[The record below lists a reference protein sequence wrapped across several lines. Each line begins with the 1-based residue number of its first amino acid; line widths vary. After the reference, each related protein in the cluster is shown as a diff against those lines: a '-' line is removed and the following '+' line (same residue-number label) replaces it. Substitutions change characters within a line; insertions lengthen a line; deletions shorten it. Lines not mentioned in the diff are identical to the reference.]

1 MTKKVKELTPTQQT
15 ANSYID
21 ITKIGPLGYRQLQAA
36 NADPNSEYEQI
47 MNQGAAQTAA
57 LYEDIAPRYTNT
69 PAQLGQSMFDD
80 EVVGGTE
87 YENLNEIRAQRQPWY
102 AKLSAGVAKGAVLAG
117 TTFLD
122 GTIGLAMGIGAA
134 VDKEDA
140 SQLWDN
146 PFSRI
151 MQQIN
156 EESEK
161 LLPNYYT
168 REEQESPWY
177 ENIFT
182 ANFLGDKLIKN
193 LGFTVGAFYSGNVFS
208 NLLKATKIPQ
218 LIGTLSKSVQ
228 APKHIISGT
237 GAVLSAINEGRI
249 EALNNSNDWFQYQK
263 QQLDDVYAQKFQA
276 LEDAYAGTEIYD
288 SMKMQ
293 LQDDYN
299 KSLAKINED
308 RTKMGNADLLMNL
321 PILTAS
327 NIIQFGKLYGNG
339 FKTAR
344 KTNSIYG
351 KLGELKTDAAENMTR
366 KSILKGLGVSA
377 SEGAEEISQKA
388 ASTISGKAYEQ
399 DLNNYYSALSDPES
413 VDKTINWGKAFGE
426 GLLETL
432 GDAGTWEE
440 GFIGAITGALGMPM
454 FRGIRNQEGK
464 LQSPVTIEGG
474 IRGAFKEISEQAA
487 REQEVVDYIN
497 NRVQDPKFKDMWK
510 HMVRHQFYD
519 NKMQQAA
526 ENNDEFDYKN
536 NETAQLINDIEMFD
550 NTGKLED
557 LKSLV
562 QEGINLSDDDI
573 NQLVDDT
580 TTQKTADTSA
590 LEKQID
596 ELQKEI
602 LEISKDSRKRKNTT
616 SEDRKYL
623 KEVLAAKKQRLSQL
637 QEEINNPKQYNIG
650 PFVDEKGNKKSTEEV
665 RQKLKENADQ
675 VLKTIDF
682 YTKFKDNLDI
692 RTNEALTDEQL
703 STLTYLGTK
712 SNDWKQRNSNMFN
725 TIAPFITKIDGLEGV
740 SNGIEL
746 GQILSKDSKL
756 KDSLKTNIEAQ
767 SQDAL
772 QSTILNSMVED
783 IIKTSDGVLDFNR
796 KLNEY
801 LNNPQ
806 KITEQ
811 TQKVDQQRVKEQEE
825 QDRQS
830 KLNEINSLNTFGVVQ
845 QHQLNNMNDDG
856 ILTDADLYIT
866 ATNPTIKD
874 FGKATRFKNEAYQAI
889 DNSNYDDNTKN
900 HLKELIDKR
909 FNSIGDYNL
918 LTNPNE
924 NAEEENSGLG
934 DIIQIANSSINNNP
948 SQTQTQVD
956 DKVVPI
962 VNNTQTGNDEV
973 GTTPPQPKSVSEVTG
988 LGELIDILPL
998 DTNSYSE
1005 QETNQIKQ
1013 NLKDDIDIIKQ
1024 LTQNILNLK
1033 SNPEAAIKNTFD
1045 YIKKFKAKLS
1055 NLELRQ
1061 EYNDKVDEFI
1071 SQIKEKVKNKL
1082 YSIDTSNANVD
1093 EIEQDNSAESSQQLP
1108 HEDNNQK
1115 NYLRSDLTEFTI
1127 DSFNAG
1133 TFENFADKYPN
1144 YKAVWDKI
1152 IFDYINKG
1160 NVKIGDTIE
1169 LKLEPTESNGKTYE
1183 TVYMYH
1189 NGNIVGV
1196 LPSADRTQY
1205 TGIQDIYKLLKEGKQ
1220 LSTTVSDI
1228 MLGKFPYTRNERRPL
1243 HKIKGISDASKVKLG
1258 IMTRAGM
1265 ITNDKDLDD
1274 TTENVY
1280 DLANS
1285 VGKVYILLK
1294 NSRGTYSP
1302 KRVVVKRFN
1311 SQEFP
1316 LIKLKDEGN
1325 PIAVRLFNML
1335 DQTTKNIIDGIR
1347 TNNMD
1352 KAYNAM
1358 DTLYFTLFKD
1368 LVLQGFHM
1376 DLMQNPED
1384 GSSYLQFRIGDNRT
1398 RINIAEIHDDQTYF
1412 NLNEEQLFNT
1422 ILNQLNK
1429 FNPVFNINHRK
1440 INNPSYNKEIIES
1453 GLLESYISD
1462 SQMVGSW
1469 FITNY
1474 LDANGN
1480 EVKANKP
1487 QGTFNPPNKELY
1499 KVSYNDSQGNQY
1511 SFYYYPDGIT
1521 VTYKR
1526 SIVDGREVN
1535 EEISFNQVPKLQQE
1549 LYKASLLYGDN
1560 KNGPN
1565 QINGLLLIERNG
1577 KQYVLDR
1584 NNQRFLNKEQ
1594 TEAFIKQ
1601 LNEKNNPQP
1610 KQLQPQQQTQQLKQS
1625 LEMTITTNKN
1635 GQKEAQVK
1643 IPKELLSM
1651 AKPMGKI
1658 KINDILYP
1666 VIIVE
1671 KSNNGKSN
1679 YSVLLPNGQETNFGV
1694 NGFNNAEPNLSLKI
1708 LQFLFSTENKSELQ
1722 QTFENAINNL
1732 NQQDISQAQYE
1743 VGNTGQS
1750 SQQPVVTSPESQT
1763 MLDNDLLDIMNVNVI
1778 NIPMPNQQPPQQ
1790 SQIQGQ
1796 NNITVG
1802 DNSQNI
1808 DLSYDANIELLK
1820 LLAVSRETWDSMTPE
1835 TKKSILGCQ

>member
-1 MTKKVKELTPTQQT
+1 MAKKVKELTPKQQA

-57 LYEDIAPRYTNT
+57 LYEDIAPHYTQT

-122 GTIGLAMGIGAA
+122 GTVGLAMGIGAA
-134 VDKEDA
+134 IDKQDA

-146 PFSRI
+146 PFSRL

-193 LGFTVGAFYSGNVFS
+193 LGFTVGAFYSGNVYS
-208 NLLKATKIPQ
+208 NLLKMTKIPQ
-218 LIGTLSKSVQ
+218 LIGTLSNSVQ

-276 LEDAYAGTEIYD
+276 LEDAYEGTEMYD

-344 KTNSIYG
+344 KTNGIYG

-388 ASTISGKAYEQ
+388 ASTIAGKAYEQ

-413 VDKTINWGKAFGE
+413 VNKTIDWGRAFGE

-440 GFIGAITGALGMPM
+440 GFIGAVTGALGMPM
-454 FRGIRNQEGK
+454 FRGIRNQEGNF
-464 LQSPVTIEGG
+464 QSPITIEGG

-510 HMVRHQFYD
+510 HMVRHQFYN

-550 NTGKLED
+550 NAGKLED
-557 LKSLV
+557 LKALV
-562 QEGINLSDDDI
+562 QEGTNLSDDNI

-580 TTQKTADTSA
+580 SVESTVNQDNIN
-590 LEKQID
+590 EQIQSI
-596 ELQKEI
+596 E
-602 LEISKDSRKRKNTT
+602 N
-616 SEDRKYL
+616 
-623 KEVLAAKKQRLSQL
+623 
-637 QEEINNPKQYNIG
+637 EINNLNQKKQSTSKLNLKQKKKIDNLIKDKELQIQKLEKTLQDNNGSTFFIG
-650 PFVDEKGNKKSTEEV
+650 PFVDEKGNKKSIEEV
-665 RQKLKENADQ
+665 RQKLKENTDQ

-682 YTKFKDNLDI
+682 YTKFKDDLDI
-692 RTNEALTDEQL
+692 RTNEVLTDEQL

-712 SNDWKQRNSNMFN
+712 SNDWKTRNANMFN
-725 TIAPFITKIDGLEGV
+725 LITPFITDIEGLEGV
-740 SNGIEL
+740 NNGIEL
-746 GQILSKDSKL
+746 GQILSKDSEL
-756 KDSLKTNIEAQ
+756 KESLKTSIEAK

-772 QSTILNSMVED
+772 QAKTLNTIVDD
-783 IIKTSDGVLDFNR
+783 IIKTSNGVLDFNR
-796 KLNEY
+796 KLDEY
-801 LNNPQ
+801 LSNPQ

-811 TQKVDQQRVKEQEE
+811 NQKVDQQRVEEQKE
-825 QDRQS
+825 QDRQN
-830 KLNEINSLNTFGVVQ
+830 KLNEINSLNTFGAVQ

-856 ILTDADLYIT
+856 ALIDADLYIT

-874 FGKATRFKNEAYQAI
+874 FGKATRFRNETYQAI
-889 DNSNYDDNTKN
+889 DNSNYDDNTKTL
-900 HLKELIDKR
+900 LKSLIDNR

-924 NAEEENSGLG
+924 NAEEENSGLE

-956 DKVVPI
+956 DKAVPI
-962 VNNTQTGNDEV
+962 VDNTQTGNDEV
-973 GTTPPQPKSVSEVTG
+973 GTTPPQPKSISEVTG
-988 LGELIDILPL
+988 LGELIDIIPL
-998 DTNSYSE
+998 DSDSYSE
-1005 QETNQIKQ
+1005 DEIKNIRQ
-1013 NLKDDIDIIKQ
+1013 NLKEDIDLIKQ
-1024 LTQNILNLK
+1024 LTQNVLNLK

-1045 YIKKFKAKLS
+1045 YIKKFKTKLR
-1055 NLELRQ
+1055 NLELGQ
-1061 EYNDKVDEFI
+1061 EYNDKIDEFI

-1082 YSIDTSNANVD
+1082 YSIDNSNANID
-1093 EIEQDNSAESSQQLP
+1093 EVAQDNSAEPSQQRP
-1108 HEDNNQK
+1108 HGDNNQK

-1144 YKAVWDKI
+1144 YKAIWDKI
-1152 IFDYINKG
+1152 VFDYINKG

-1205 TGIQDIYKLLKEGKQ
+1205 TGIQDIYRLLREGKQ

-1243 HKIKGISDASKVKLG
+1243 HKIKGINGAANIKLG

-1265 ITNDKDLDD
+1265 VTNDKDLEDN
-1274 TTENVY
+1274 TENVY
-1280 DLANS
+1280 DLAHS
-1285 VGKVYILLK
+1285 VGKVYMLLK
-1294 NSRGTYSP
+1294 NSKGTYSP

-1325 PIAVRLFNML
+1325 PIAIRLFNML
-1335 DQTTKNIIDGIR
+1335 DQTTKIIIDGIR

-1358 DTLYFTLFKD
+1358 DTLYSTLFKD

-1384 GSSYLQFRIGDNRT
+1384 GSSYLQVRIGNTRA
-1398 RINIAEIHDDQTYF
+1398 RINIAEIHDGQAHF

-1462 SQMVGSW
+1462 SQMVGSL

-1480 EVKANKP
+1480 EVNANKP
-1487 QGTFNPPNKELY
+1487 QGTFNPPNKEVY

-1511 SFYYYPDGIT
+1511 SFYYYQDGTTTI
-1521 VTYKR
+1521 YKR
-1526 SIVDGREVN
+1526 SIVDGKEAN
-1535 EEISFNQVPKLQQE
+1535 TEIDFNQVPELQQE

-1565 QINGLLLIERNG
+1565 QINGLLLIERDG

-1584 NNQRFLNKEQ
+1584 NNQKFLNKEQ

-1610 KQLQPQQQTQQLKQS
+1610 KQQQSQQQTQQPNQS
-1625 LEMTITTNKN
+1625 LEITITTNKN
-1635 GQKEAQVK
+1635 GQKEAQFK
-1643 IPKELLSM
+1643 LSQELL
-1651 AKPMGKI
+1651 KLVVYRGKVQI
-1658 KINDILYP
+1658 DGIFYP
-1666 VIIVE
+1666 VNIIE
-1671 KSNNGKSN
+1671 RPNNGKSN

-1694 NGFNNAEPNLSLKI
+1694 DSFNNAEPNTYTGVVETV
-1708 LQFLFSTENKSELQ
+1708 FHSTNKSELEQ
-1722 QTFENAINNL
+1722 AFRDAL
-1732 NQQDISQAQYE
+1732 NQQGTSQDQKGE
-1743 VGNTGQS
+1743 GNIEQAP
-1750 SQQPVVTSPESQT
+1750 QQPVVISPESQT
-1763 MLDNDLLDIMNVNVI
+1763 ISDDDLLDIMNVNVT
-1778 NIPMPNQQPPQQ
+1778 NVPVPNQQPPQQ
-1790 SQIQGQ
+1790 TQVQ
-1796 NNITVG
+1796 NQSNINV
-1802 DNSQNI
+1802 DDSSQNI

-1820 LLAVSRETWDSMTPE
+1820 MLAVSRETWNSMDSE
-1835 TKKSILGCQ
+1835 TKKSMLSCQ